1 MLLVTDR
8 RHRDREFLWRLF
20 LLIDIPMTTSHISRA
35 ALLFCLQFF
44 GYLLVTLNIRAVA
57 DVNYTLTFATD
68 ILIAVI
74 GFSSIKQIAYATTR
88 LEQVAYAVGGALG
101 AQAALWISLRY
112 FPS

>member
-1 MLLVTDR
+1 
-8 RHRDREFLWRLF
+8 
-20 LLIDIPMTTSHISRA
+20 MTTSHISRA

-57 DVNYTLTFATD
+57 DANYILTFVTD

-74 GFSSIKQIAYATTR
+74 GFTSIKQVVNATTR
-88 LEQVAYAVGGALG
+88 VEQFAYALGGALG
-101 AQAALWISLRY
+101 AQTALWLSSRY